1 VLHAVPIRCHAVP
14 LRAIDR
20 QAAKNCGATMAA
32 RATAHLYFT
41 EEFRMTR
48 RLLAVLA
55 ASLLAAA
62 PAALSA
68 QSMSVSL
75 AGGLSLPTGDL
86 GDGVESGYN
95 GTLGLNFGAPLI
107 PVGARLEG
115 SINGFNAKGSG
126 SGDLRV
132 LSATANAT
140 FGLGMPYVIGGIG
153 YYNARV
159 KATVGT
165 VTAEQT
171 ESGAGFNIGAGLSFP
186 LPALSP
192 FVEIRYHQMT
202 GDNSDI
208 KFIPIT
214 FGIKF

>member
-1 VLHAVPIRCHAVP
+1 
-14 LRAIDR
+14 
-20 QAAKNCGATMAA
+20 
-32 RATAHLYFT
+32 
-41 EEFRMTR
+41 MTR
-48 RLLAVLA
+48 RLLAVLTA
-55 ASLLAAA
+55 TLLAAA
-62 PAALSA
+62 PAVLSA
-68 QSMSVSL
+68 QSISL
-75 AGGLSLPTGDL
+75 AGGLSVPTGDL
-86 GDGVESGYN
+86 ADGVESGYN
-95 GTLGLNFGAPLI
+95 GTIGFNFGAPLI

-115 SINGFNAKGSG
+115 AINGFNAKGTG
-126 SGDLRV
+126 SADLRV

-159 KATVGT
+159 KSTIGSV
-165 VTAEQT
+165 T

-192 FVEIRYHQMT
+192 FVEVRYHQMT
-202 GDNSDI
+202 GDNSDV